1 MIIIYN
7 PCKFELWAKIVAM
20 TELEMS
26 LSLTN
31 LLTAA
36 CYYYSIGIVHGKS
49 KDTCCEC
56 RNDSFNHRFLM
67 KDSYDFQYNLKKKSR
82 NTLHEE
88 TKLEKS

>member
-1 MIIIYN
+1 
-7 PCKFELWAKIVAM
+7 M
-20 TELEMS
+20 TELLEMS
-26 LSLTN
+26 SLTN

-49 KDTCCEC
+49 KKYTCCEC
-56 RNDSFNHRFLM
+56 RNDSFKHRFLM
-67 KDSYDFQYNLKKKSR
+67 EDSYVFQYNLKKKSR